1 MAIADMREWV
11 RSVAERAEKKMR
23 SNGRVGRR
31 ANREKELF
39 SLRAKSVKGLFS
51 EIEALAVA
59 INKELAEPAIKTHR
73 ALNPKNLG
81 GIEVP
86 DGARLALEFLE
97 RRVEVVVQPLASVGG
112 RPAPL
117 GGLATASVIQYDRS
131 NPSAADWFDIALR
144 EDGAWSH
151 KAVDANASTPGF
163 GDKDVRALLEWLVS

>member
-1 MAIADMREWV
+1 MRDWV

-31 ANREKELF
+31 ANREKDLF
-39 SLRAKSVKGLFS
+39 SLRARSVKSLFS
-51 EIEALAVA
+51 DVEALATA
-59 INKELAEPAIKTHR
+59 INKEMAEPAIKTLR

-97 RRVEVVVQPLASVGG
+97 RRVEIVVQPLASIGG

-117 GGLATASVIQYDRS
+117 GGVAMASVIQYDRT
-131 NPSAADWFDIALR
+131 NPSAADWFDISLR
-144 EDGAWSH
+144 EDGAWLRKTAEPST
-151 KAVDANASTPGF
+151 ASAGF
-163 GDKDVRALLEWLVS
+163 TDKEMRTLLEWLVS

>member
-1 MAIADMREWV
+1 MAIGVMRDWV

-31 ANREKELF
+31 ANREKDLF
-39 SLRAKSVKGLFS
+39 SLRARSVKSLFTDV
-51 EIEALAVA
+51 EALATAV
-59 INKELAEPAIKTHR
+59 NKELAEPAIKTLR

-97 RRVEVVVQPLASVGG
+97 RRVEIVVQPLASIGG

-117 GGLATASVIQYDRS
+117 GGVATASVIQYDRT
-131 NPSAADWFDIALR
+131 NPSAADWYDISLR
-144 EDGAWSH
+144 EDGAWLR
-151 KAVDANASTPGF
+151 KATEPSTPPPGF
-163 GDKDVRALLEWLVS
+163 GDKEMRTLLEWLVS

>member
-1 MAIADMREWV
+1 MAIGDMRDWV
-11 RSVAERAEKKMR
+11 RTMAERAEKKMR

-39 SLRAKSVKGLFS
+39 TLRARSVKGLFS
-51 EIEALAVA
+51 DFEALATAV
-59 INKELAEPAIKTHR
+59 NKELPEPAIKTHR

-97 RRVEVVVQPLASVGG
+97 RRVEIVVQPLGSVGG
-112 RPAPL
+112 KPAPL

-131 NPSAADWFDIALR
+131 NPSAADWFDVSLR
-144 EDGAWSH
+144 EDGAWLH
-151 KAVDANASTPGF
+151 KSPDGSAPGNGF
-163 GDKDVRALLEWLVS
+163 TDKDMRGLLEWLVS

>member
-1 MAIADMREWV
+1 MAIGDMRDWV

-39 SLRAKSVKGLFS
+39 SLRARSVKGLFS
-51 EIEALAVA
+51 EIEALATA
-59 INKELAEPAIKTHR
+59 INKELPEPAIKTHR
-73 ALNPKNLG
+73 SLNPKNLG

-97 RRVEVVVQPLASVGG
+97 RRVEVVVQPLGSVGG

-131 NPSAADWFDIALR
+131 NPAAADWFDIALR

-151 KAVDANASTPGF
+151 KAIDPGAASPGF
-163 GDKDVRALLEWLVS
+163 GDKDMRTLLEWLVS

>member
-39 SLRAKSVKGLFS
+39 SLRARSVKGLFS

-97 RRVEVVVQPLASVGG
+97 RRVEVVVQPLASIGG

-117 GGLATASVIQYDRS
+117 GGVATASVIQYDRS
-131 NPSAADWFDIALR
+131 NPSAADWFDISLR
-144 EDGAWSH
+144 EDGAWVR
-151 KAVDANASTPGF
+151 KAPEGNASAPSFT
-163 GDKDVRALLEWLVS
+163 DKEMRGLMEWLVS

>member
-39 SLRAKSVKGLFS
+39 SLRARSVKGLFS

-59 INKELAEPAIKTHR
+59 VNKELAEPAIKTHR

-144 EDGAWSH
+144 EDGAWSR
-151 KAVDANASTPGF
+151 KAVDGSASPPGF

>member
-11 RSVAERAEKKMR
+11 RTVAERAEKKMR

-39 SLRAKSVKGLFS
+39 SLRARSVKGLFAD
-51 EIEALAVA
+51 IEALATAV
-59 INKELAEPAIKTHR
+59 NKELPEPAIRTHR

-117 GGLATASVIQYDRS
+117 GGLATASVIQYDRT

-144 EDGAWSH
+144 EDGAWSR
-151 KAVDANASTPGF
+151 KAVDGGASPPGF
-163 GDKDVRALLEWLVS
+163 GEKDMRTLLEWLVS

>member
-39 SLRAKSVKGLFS
+39 SLRARSVKGLFS

-144 EDGAWSH
+144 EDGVWSH
-151 KAVDANASTPGF
+151 KAADASASTQGF

>member
-1 MAIADMREWV
+1 MRDWV
-11 RSVAERAEKKMR
+11 RSLAERADKKMR

-39 SLRAKSVKGLFS
+39 SLRARSVKGLFT
-51 EIEALAVA
+51 EIEALATA
-59 INKELAEPAIKTHR
+59 INKEMAEPAIKTHR

-97 RRVEVVVQPLASVGG
+97 RRLEVVVQPLASVGG

-117 GGLATASVIQYDRS
+117 GGVATASVIQYDRS
-131 NPSAADWFDIALR
+131 NPSAADWFDISLGDDGTWLR
-144 EDGAWSH
+144 KAADGA
-151 KAVDANASTPGF
+151 AGF
-163 GDKDVRALLEWLVS
+163 TEKEMRTLMEWLVS

>member
-1 MAIADMREWV
+1 MAIAEMRDWV
-11 RSVAERAEKKMR
+11 RSLADKADKKMR

-39 SLRAKSVKGLFS
+39 SLRARSVKGLFT
-51 EIEALAVA
+51 EIEALANAV
-59 INKELAEPAIKTHR
+59 NKEMAEPAIKTHR

-97 RRVEVVVQPLASVGG
+97 RRLEVVVQPLASVGG

-117 GGLATASVIQYDRS
+117 GGVATASVIQYDRS
-131 NPSAADWFDIALR
+131 NPSAADWFDISLLDDGSWLR
-144 EDGAWSH
+144 KAADGQA
-151 KAVDANASTPGF
+151 GF
-163 GDKDVRALLEWLVS
+163 GEKDMRTLMEWLVS

>member
-1 MAIADMREWV
+1 MRDWV
-11 RSVAERAEKKMR
+11 RTVAEKAERKMA

-39 SLRAKSVKGLFS
+39 TLRARHVKQLFADV
-51 EIEALAVA
+51 EALANA
-59 INKELAEPAIKTHR
+59 INKELAEQAIRLHR

-97 RRVEVVVQPLASVGG
+97 RRVEVVVQPLASIAG

-117 GGLATASVIQYDRS
+117 GPLATASVIQYDRS
-131 NPSAADWFDIALR
+131 DPSAADWFDLSLR
-144 EDGAWSH
+144 EDGAWLRKS
-151 KAVDANASTPGF
+151 ADGGPGAALAE
-163 GDKDVRALLEWLVS
+163 KDMQQLIEWLVS

>member
-1 MAIADMREWV
+1 MRDWV

-31 ANREKELF
+31 ANREKDLF
-39 SLRAKSVKGLFS
+39 SLRARSVKSLFS
-51 EIEALAVA
+51 DVEALATA
-59 INKELAEPAIKTHR
+59 INKEMAEPAIKTLR

-97 RRVEVVVQPLASVGG
+97 RRVEIVVQPLASIGG

-117 GGLATASVIQYDRS
+117 GGVATASVIQYDRT
-131 NPSAADWFDIALR
+131 NPSAADWFDISLR
-144 EDGAWSH
+144 EDGAWLRKTAEPST
-151 KAVDANASTPGF
+151 ASAGF
-163 GDKDVRALLEWLVS
+163 TDKEMRTLLEWLVS

>member
-1 MAIADMREWV
+1 MAIGDMRDWV
-11 RSVAERAEKKMR
+11 RNVAERAEKKMR

-31 ANREKELF
+31 GNREKELF
-39 SLRAKSVKGLFS
+39 SLRARSVKGLFS
-51 EIEALAVA
+51 DIEALATA
-59 INKELAEPAIKTHR
+59 INKEMTEPAIKTHR

-97 RRVEVVVQPLASVGG
+97 RRVEIVLQPLASIGG

-131 NPSAADWFDIALR
+131 NPSAADWFDISLR
-144 EDGAWSH
+144 EDGTWLRKGADGG
-151 KAVDANASTPGF
+151 APGPGF
-163 GDKDVRALLEWLVS
+163 ADKEMRTLLEWLVS

>member
-11 RSVAERAEKKMR
+11 RSIAERAEKKMR

-39 SLRAKSVKGLFS
+39 GLRARSIKGLFTDV
-51 EIEALAVA
+51 EALAVA
-59 INKELAEPAIKTHR
+59 VNKELPEPAIKTHR

-97 RRVEVVVQPLASVGG
+97 RRVEIVVQPLASVGG

-117 GGLATASVIQYDRS
+117 GALATASVIQYDRS
-131 NPSAADWFDIALR
+131 NPSAADWFDISLR
-144 EDGAWSH
+144 EDGAWLR
-151 KAVDANASTPGF
+151 KAADGAGPGF
-163 GDKDVRALLEWLVS
+163 SDKEMRTLVEWLVS

>member
-1 MAIADMREWV
+1 MRDWV

-31 ANREKELF
+31 ANREKDLFTLRARSVKSLF
-39 SLRAKSVKGLFS
+39 SDV
-51 EIEALAVA
+51 EALATA
-59 INKELAEPAIKTHR
+59 INKELAEPAIKTLR

-97 RRVEVVVQPLASVGG
+97 RRVEIVVQPLASIGG

-117 GGLATASVIQYDRS
+117 GGVATASVIQYDRT
-131 NPSAADWFDIALR
+131 NPSAADWYDISLR
-144 EDGAWSH
+144 EDGAWLR
-151 KAVDANASTPGF
+151 KTAEPSTTPAGF
-163 GDKDVRALLEWLVS
+163 TDKEMRTLLEWLVS